1 MTFDPEIVG
10 RVPVHAPVSL
20 GPDTGFAENFAA
32 AYDDFVLTNAFLA
45 RENAVSR
52 RYEDIIEDI
61 HKQTGKRLR
70 NPFYEHLGQ
79 QPGFDPESETSLLR
93 PGGRRLSKQPLG
105 AFHDQ
110 FADEAAKAGAAVPT
124 FEEINRQAD
133 ELSVAASKT
142 AADISARSTL
152 GGSVG
157 SVLGNISG
165 AVIDPPNLASMAVG
179 SPASAGF
186 LRFMIIEGLINAGV
200 EAVQQ
205 PVIQSRRAELGLR
218 SGFVEGLGNVA
229 FAAGGGFLLSGA
241 IRGGAA
247 GLRRI
252 LGSDDGVLP
261 RVDRDAPRT
270 EAQDEALAFQERVE
284 EMRETSP
291 FADEAL
297 GDFEHQTRLD
307 AAMEALNQGRLPT
320 LRGRPISAVSRAALL
335 TDPATRVDFKALTD
349 DAVLQSQ
356 IDEIV
361 AGVAEQRQ
369 LLARQIF
376 DEQGIRTPETEIAE
390 RIADLER
397 QLDTIDTDR
406 PLRAFVESFG
416 PAEQAIKP
424 SGPKPVFRM
433 SSDEVEVL
441 LNVKSLSDREKLVK
455 ALGSEELADEFTRL
469 DRKANST
476 DPRRA
481 DEGIAEFDE
490 KFGDPTPEQERLIF
504 GIGET
509 ELQVNE
515 LRDISRALRAV
526 DNLKDETNVEV
537 AGIIANGMR
546 LVKPEQLDILVR
558 TGTAEGHVQ
567 EAFIR
572 IFGGLEELKR
582 RGLSNEKI
590 DSLILDAMEVRGFSR
605 FDAAEVLSKFLDR
618 DPAQQASN
626 NLAIAQLAHE
636 AGLLPEVAKRPTIR
650 SLEAQLAREDRKVAR
665 AGKRRAA
672 IEANRAR
679 LLDDDTVD
687 ALEDI
692 GVPVEGRDIGDVIA
706 DLRDRQEAAIFETT
720 RASAPTGTSNRVAVA
735 RGRFDDISDEA
746 LRDLDG
752 VVETQARSD
761 WEGLENEQIFIEDSD
776 GNLVQVR
783 VGDLLEDIDNSDRV
797 LTELVDC
804 AGSAA

>member
-10 RVPVHAPVSL
+10 RVPVPAPVSL

-93 PGGRRLSKQPLG
+93 PGGRRLSKQPLE

-124 FEEINRQAD
+124 FDEINRQAD
-133 ELSVAASKT
+133 ALSVAASKT

-179 SPASAGF
+179 SPASAGI
-186 LRFMIIEGLINAGV
+186 LRFMIIEGMINAGV

-218 SGFVEGLGNVA
+218 SGFIEGLGNVA

-270 EAQDEALAFQERVE
+270 EAQDDALAFQERFE
-284 EMRETSP
+284 EMRATSP

-376 DEQGIRTPETEIAE
+376 DEQEIRTPETEIAE
-390 RIADLER
+390 RIDDLER
-397 QLDTIDTDR
+397 QLDSIDTDR

-416 PAEQAIKP
+416 PAN
-424 SGPKPVFRM
+424 R
-433 SSDEVEVL
+433 SD
-441 LNVKSLSDREKLVK
+441 
-455 ALGSEELADEFTRL
+455 T
-469 DRKANST
+469 
-476 DPRRA
+476 
-481 DEGIAEFDE
+481 
-490 KFGDPTPEQERLIF
+490 
-504 GIGET
+504 
-509 ELQVNE
+509 
-515 LRDISRALRAV
+515 
-526 DNLKDETNVEV
+526 
-537 AGIIANGMR
+537 
-546 LVKPEQLDILVR
+546 
-558 TGTAEGHVQ
+558 
-567 EAFIR
+567 
-572 IFGGLEELKR
+572 
-582 RGLSNEKI
+582 
-590 DSLILDAMEVRGFSR
+590 
-605 FDAAEVLSKFLDR
+605 
-618 DPAQQASN
+618 
-626 NLAIAQLAHE
+626 LAIAQLAHE
-636 AGLLPEVAKRPTIR
+636 AGLLPEVAKRPTIL
-650 SLEAQLAREDRKVAR
+650 SLEAQLAREGRKVAR
-665 AGKRRAA
+665 AGERRAA

-720 RASAPTGTSNRVAVA
+720 RAPSPTGTSDRVAVA
-735 RGRFDDISDEA
+735 RGRFDDISDEV
-746 LRDLDG
+746 LRDLDNIIEAQVRSDYEGTPTVMPPVGRISEG
-752 VVETQARSD
+752 VVFHGTNVEGRFERFEKQEAGAKTDEGKLGEGFYFDENPRTALLNTESRVDPGGTVAAEGQVIAAEVDLQNPLRLRATQEDATDTAGNWKTRLAADALGIEPVSGAQLTDAIKARGFDGVTLDFSFGTFRSREVVAFDSTQIRIVDSDKDIGALQSRVDERATVTGETSINNRLD
-761 WEGLENEQIFIEDSD
+761 DEIFIEDAN
-776 GNLVQVR
+776 GEIIR
-783 VGDLLEDIDNSDRV
+783 MRAGDILEDIDNSDRV
-797 LTELVDC
+797 LAEFVDC